1 MKEIILALVISGL
14 SSVLDQF
21 ARNENE
27 KADIGVNPDV
37 RFLVKA
43 NNSIRFYTQHRFRC
57 SLTVLTDKTKVLYSS
72 FSPVATVEG
81 AITDGLCQVVRL
93 YMFAAFQVG
102 NGACYL
108 QDAVVGAGR

>member
-14 SSVLDQF
+14 SSVLDQL

-43 NNSIRFYTQHRFRC
+43 NNSICFYTQHRFG
-57 SLTVLTDKTKVLYSS
+57 
-72 FSPVATVEG
+72 VA
-81 AITDGLCQVVRL
+81 
-93 YMFAAFQVG
+93 
-102 NGACYL
+102 
-108 QDAVVGAGR
+108 

>member
-1 MKEIILALVISGL
+1 MK
-14 SSVLDQF
+14 
-21 ARNENE
+21 NE

-72 FSPVATVEG
+72 FSPVATVEHAVADDLG
-81 AITDGLCQVVRL
+81 QMVNLDTLRPVE
-93 YMFAAFQVG
+93 VG
-102 NGACYL
+102 NGACNL
-108 QDAVVGAGR
+108 QDAAFFFKKQQFC

>member
-1 MKEIILALVISGL
+1 MKEI
-14 SSVLDQF
+14 
-21 ARNENE
+21 
-27 KADIGVNPDV
+27 
-37 RFLVKA
+37 
-43 NNSIRFYTQHRFRC
+43 
-57 SLTVLTDKTKVLYSS
+57 DKTKVLYSS

-108 QDAVVGAGR
+108 QDAVVGAGRETDVPSPFSTC

>member
-21 ARNENE
+21 ARNE
-27 KADIGVNPDV
+27 KTDIGVNPDV

>member
-1 MKEIILALVISGL
+1 MKKDYDSTKKYRKTQKKGASQTYDTP
-14 SSVLDQF
+14 S
-21 ARNENE
+21 
-27 KADIGVNPDV
+27 
-37 RFLVKA
+37 LVKA
-43 NNSIRFYTQHRFRC
+43 NNSIRFYIQHRFRC

-108 QDAVVGAGR
+108 QDAVVGAGRE

>member
-1 MKEIILALVISGL
+1 MKIINYVLVISGL
-14 SSVLDQF
+14 SSVLDQL
-21 ARNENE
+21 ARNE
-27 KADIGVNPDV
+27 KADIGLKPNV

-81 AITDGLCQVVRL
+81 AITDGLCQVV
-93 YMFAAFQVG
+93 
-102 NGACYL
+102 
-108 QDAVVGAGR
+108 

>member
-1 MKEIILALVISGL
+1 MKIINYVLVISGL
-14 SSVLDQF
+14 SSVLDQL
-21 ARNENE
+21 ARNE
-27 KADIGVNPDV
+27 KADIGVKPNV

-43 NNSIRFYTQHRFRC
+43 NNSIRFYTQHRFLC

-72 FSPVATVEG
+72 FCPVATVEG

-108 QDAVVGAGR
+108 QDAVVGAGRE